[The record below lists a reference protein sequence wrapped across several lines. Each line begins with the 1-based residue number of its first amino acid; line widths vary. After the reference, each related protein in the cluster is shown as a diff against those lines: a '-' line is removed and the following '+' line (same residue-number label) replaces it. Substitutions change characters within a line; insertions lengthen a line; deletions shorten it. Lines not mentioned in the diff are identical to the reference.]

1 MKSIYLSIITLALLM
16 LSSTDALALVND
28 SIRIVPYFNESDS
41 RTYLVT
47 TVIQMKDLY
56 TEVTTVEYRF
66 TVELVDEDHYG
77 IYFIANNMNFE
88 MPKGIPESQTR
99 RVLDFFCN
107 KGFRFFLNRHDLSVD
122 SVCGS
127 ELKEPLRDYLS
138 KFFNEMLSHEM
149 DSTEIAQQLDKELTD
164 EMMNETARQL
174 MQKMVSTLTDQYGRT
189 LPLGDAQWT
198 EIDEV
203 DTIADPMVID
213 TVEADMSAVEDWEL
227 NQDEDTED
235 EMWETDGEDDDVSAD
250 DWEKHD
256 HVYGPLDF
264 SIHRIHKTSTRQSND
279 GSIEYSETI
288 SYDVP
293 AEDAQLGWQEQKQ
306 AKFDPQGW
314 PTEIIHSNL
323 MGDYSTKIHWQ
334 LITPN

>member
-16 LSSTDALALVND
+16 LASTDALALVND

-107 KGFRFFLNRHDLSVD
+107 KGFRLFLNRHDLSVD

-127 ELKEPLRDYLS
+127 ELKEPS
-138 KFFNEMLSHEM
+138 
-149 DSTEIAQQLDKELTD
+149 EIAQQLDKELTD

-213 TVEADMSAVEDWEL
+213 TVEVDMSAVEDWEL

-256 HVYGPLDF
+256 HDYGPLDF

-279 GSIEYSETI
+279 GSIEYSAPKSSIQTSWVI
-288 SYDVP
+288 T
-293 AEDAQLGWQEQKQ
+293 AQKSIG
-306 AKFDPQGW
+306 
-314 PTEIIHSNL
+314 N
-323 MGDYSTKIHWQ
+323 
-334 LITPN
+334 

>member
-56 TEVTTVEYRF
+56 TEVTSVEYRF
-66 TVELVDEDHYG
+66 TVESVDEDHYG
-77 IYFIANNMNFE
+77 IYFIANNMQFE

-107 KGFRFFLNRHDLSVD
+107 KGFSFFLNRHDLSVD

-127 ELKEPLRDYLS
+127 ELKEPLRDYFS
-138 KFFNEMLSHEM
+138 TFFTEMLSHEM
-149 DSTEIAQQLDKELTD
+149 DSTEIAQRIDKELTD
-164 EMMNETARQL
+164 VMMNETARQL
-174 MQKMVSTLTDQYGRT
+174 MQKMVSSLTDQYGRT
-189 LPLGDAQWT
+189 LPLGEAQWT
-198 EIDEV
+198 EIDEEG
-203 DTIADPMVID
+203 TIADPMVID
-213 TVEADMSAVEDWEL
+213 TVGVDMSAVEDWEL
-227 NQDEDTED
+227 NQDETTGD
-235 EMWETDGEDDDVSAD
+235 ETWESDGEDDDLNAD
-250 DWEKHD
+250 DWENHD
-256 HVYGPLDF
+256 HDYGPLDF
-264 SIHRIHKTSTRQSND
+264 AIHRIHRTFTSRSDD
-279 GSIEYSETI
+279 GSIEYRETI

-293 AEDAQLGWQEQKQ
+293 AEDAPNGWLEQQQ
-306 AKFDPQGW
+306 AKFDSQGW
-314 PTEIIHSNL
+314 PTEIIHSTL
-323 MGDYSTKIHWQ
+323 MGDYSTEVYWQ